1 MRYPK
6 PETLNARLVL
16 NERITQKVRL
26 AALAAISRPSLR
38 LLYRLLN
45 DPTTPSRLLAL
56 ATGKVWP
63 RNATEGTEEPC
74 STTNVGHS

>member
-38 LLYRLLN
+38 LLYQLLN

-56 ATGKVWP
+56 AAVKYGQEMLRREL
-63 RNATEGTEEPC
+63 RNRARQRT
-74 STTNVGHS
+74 